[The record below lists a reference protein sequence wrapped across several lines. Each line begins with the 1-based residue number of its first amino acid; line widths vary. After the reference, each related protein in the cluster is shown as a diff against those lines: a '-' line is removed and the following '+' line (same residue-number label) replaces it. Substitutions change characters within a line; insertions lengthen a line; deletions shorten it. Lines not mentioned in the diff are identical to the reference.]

1 MKKLLTL
8 GLAAGMI
15 MAASAPA
22 SAVDVKMDGSF
33 IFWYDWAKS
42 YNTAKGAS
50 NAQYEQVTVGATFTA
65 SEALSGY
72 FALRGKWSMGN
83 NKDAS
88 NSGMGLTG
96 DGGLGNYPRAD
107 VYQAYIDW
115 LVPGTALKVRMGR
128 QSLALPHT
136 ALVKNPALWWSDP
149 ADGISLSYKF
159 NDMFSLAS
167 WWARYDRQNH
177 ARKGPKDA
185 DGNDTAIYDGFQTH
199 NALTA
204 DVFALI
210 ATAKFDG
217 FQIQPY
223 FAYAAQDKGTL
234 GSTANGFKN
243 GLFPSGNPGYVNS
256 KGNWVP
262 ATGAGNDTYWF
273 GIGAQMTLFDPLV
286 VKADFIYGD
295 RDFRTSGVPS
305 QHGWVIDGAVSYKTP
320 YGTPQLA
327 AWYGS
332 GDKKSSYM
340 YQRNMPGLVGRTGI
354 SQGFFNGTYLNDN
367 VMVNDDGNCHTYA
380 GTWGVKLAMDGISF
394 LQDLTH
400 GVAVVYGQ
408 GTNDARALA
417 GSGRNPWQYMT
428 EKDSFVEFD
437 FTTTYKIYKNLSA
450 DFSLAYVI
458 EDFKT
463 QNSGSFAGRA
473 NKYDN
478 GWGIGAQIKY
488 AF

>member
-8 GLAAGMI
+8 GLAAGMV

-22 SAVDVKMDGSF
+22 SAVDVKMDGTF
-33 IFWYDWAKS
+33 LFWYDWAKS

-50 NAQYEQVTVGATFTA
+50 NAQYEKVTIGATFTA

-72 FALRGKWSMGN
+72 FQLMGKWSMGN
-83 NKDAS
+83 AKHGAHAAADSFALDA
-88 NSGMGLTG
+88 GG
-96 DGGLGNYPRAD
+96 GGLGNYPEA
-107 VYQAYIDW
+107 VIYKAYIDW
-115 LVPGTALKVRMGR
+115 LVPGTDLKIRMGR
-128 QSLALPHT
+128 QNLALPHT
-136 ALVKNPALWWSDP
+136 AMVKNPVIWQSGF
-149 ADGISLSYKF
+149 ADGISASYKF
-159 NDMFSLAS
+159 CDKFNVAG
-167 WWARYDRQNH
+167 WWARYDRQDS
-177 ARKGPKDA
+177 AGV
-185 DGNDTAIYDGFQTH
+185 GFQTH
-199 NALTA
+199 KANTA
-204 DVFALI
+204 DLFALI
-210 ATAKFDG
+210 GTAKING
-217 FQIQPY
+217 FQFQPY
-223 FAYAAQDKGTL
+223 FAFAAVDKNAIS
-234 GSTANGFKN
+234 STCNGFKN
-243 GLFPSGNPGYVNS
+243 GPRGWEDS
-256 KGNWVP
+256 
-262 ATGAGNDTYWF
+262 NDTYWF

-295 RDFRTSGVPS
+295 RDWRHADVYEGS
-305 QHGWVIDGAVSYKTP
+305 QHGWVIDGSVSYKTA
-320 YGTPQLA
+320 YGTPSLS

-332 GDKKSSYM
+332 GDGKGASYRG
-340 YQRNMPGLVGRTGI
+340 QKHLPSIIGRNGI
-354 SQGFFNGTYLNDN
+354 SQGFFNGTYLQDN
-367 VMVNDDGNCHTYA
+367 VMVNDDGNCQTYA

-394 LQDLTH
+394 LQDLKH

-408 GTNDARALA
+408 GTNDARALKAAAGYA
-417 GSGRNPWQYMT
+417 GSMNPWQYMT

-463 QNSGSFAGRA
+463 SKSGGSFAGRA

>member
-42 YNTAKGAS
+42 YSKAKGAS
-50 NAQYEQVTVGATFTA
+50 NAQYEAVTVGATFTA

-96 DGGLGNYPRAD
+96 NGGLGNYPRAD
-107 VYQAYIDW
+107 IYQAYSDW
-115 LVPGTALKVRMGR
+115 LVPGTPLKIRMGR
-128 QSLALPHT
+128 QNLALPHT

-149 ADGISLSYKF
+149 ADGISANLKI
-159 NDMFSLAS
+159 NDMFSVAG
-167 WWARYDRQNH
+167 WWARYDRQQY
-177 ARKGPKDA
+177 GE
-185 DGNDTAIYDGFQTH
+185 GFQTH
-199 NALTA
+199 KAHTA
-204 DVFALI
+204 DAFALI
-210 ATAKFDG
+210 GTAKFDG
-217 FQIQPY
+217 FQVQPY
-223 FAYAAQDKGTL
+223 VAYAAQDKYTM
-234 GSTANGFKN
+234 GSSANGFKN
-243 GLFPSGNPGYVNS
+243 GLNPTNV
-256 KGNWVP
+256 
-262 ATGAGNDTYWF
+262 GNDTFWF
-273 GIGAQMTLFDPLV
+273 GIGAQLTMFDPLV

-295 RDFRTSGVPS
+295 RNFRNDNVYPAS
-305 QHGWVIDGAVSYKTP
+305 QHGWVVDGAVSYKTP

-332 GDKKSSYM
+332 GDKKDSYM
-340 YQRNMPGLVGRTGI
+340 YQRNMPGLIGRTGI

-400 GVAVVYGQ
+400 GVAVVYAQ
-408 GTNDARALA
+408 GTNDARALG

>member
-96 DGGLGNYPRAD
+96 TGGLGNYPRAD

-115 LVPGTALKVRMGR
+115 LVPGTPLKIRMGR

-149 ADGISLSYKF
+149 ADGISANLKI
-159 NDMFSLAS
+159 NDQFSVAG
-167 WWARYDRQNH
+167 WWARYSRHDY
-177 ARKGPKDA
+177 G
-185 DGNDTAIYDGFQTH
+185 YGFQTH
-199 NALTA
+199 KAITA
-204 DVFALI
+204 DAFALI
-210 ATAKFDG
+210 GTAKFDG
-217 FQIQPY
+217 FQLQPY
-223 FAYAAQDKGTL
+223 VAYAAQDKYTMGT
-234 GSTANGFKN
+234 SANGFKN
-243 GLFPSGNPGYVNS
+243 GLNP
-256 KGNWVP
+256 
-262 ATGAGNDTYWF
+262 TDAGNDTFWF
-273 GIGAQMTLFDPLV
+273 GIGAQLTMFDPLV

-295 RDFRTSGVPS
+295 RDWRHDTPYSGS
-305 QHGWVIDGAVSYKTP
+305 QHGWVLDGAVSYKTP

-340 YQRNMPGLVGRTGI
+340 YQRNMPGLIGRTGI

-367 VMVNDDGNCHTYA
+367 VMVSDDGNCHTFA

-450 DFSLAYVI
+450 DFCLAYVI

-463 QNSGSFAGRA
+463 HNDHSFAGRA

>member
-42 YNTAKGAS
+42 YNKAKGAS
-50 NAQYEQVTVGATFTA
+50 NAQYEAVTVGATFTA

-72 FALRGKWSMGN
+72 FALRGKWSLGN
-83 NKDAS
+83 A
-88 NSGMGLTG
+88 G
-96 DGGLGNYPRAD
+96 DRHGQDIRAARGGLGNYPGAY

-115 LVPGTALKVRMGR
+115 LVPGTPLKIRMGR
-128 QSLALPHT
+128 QNLALPHT

-149 ADGISLSYKF
+149 ADGISANLKI
-159 NDMFSLAS
+159 NDQFSVAG
-167 WWARYDRQNH
+167 WWARYSRHDY
-177 ARKGPKDA
+177 G
-185 DGNDTAIYDGFQTH
+185 YGFQTH
-199 NALTA
+199 KAITA
-204 DVFALI
+204 DAFALI
-210 ATAKFDG
+210 GTAKFDG
-217 FQIQPY
+217 FQLQPY
-223 FAYAAQDKGTL
+223 FAYAAVDKNSFQGN
-234 GSTANGFKN
+234 GNGFKN
-243 GLFPSGNPGYVNS
+243 GDFQTPMN
-256 KGNWVP
+256 KGADYYWV
-262 ATGAGNDTYWF
+262 GL
-273 GIGAQMTLFDPLV
+273 GAQMTLFDPLV
-286 VKADFIYGD
+286 VKADFIYGV
-295 RDFRTSGVPS
+295 RDFRHNGGASLNGVEYGG
-305 QHGWVIDGAVSYKTP
+305 HADGWVLDGAISYKTP

-332 GDKKSSYM
+332 GDGKNDFM
-340 YQRNMPGLVGRTGI
+340 YEGNMPGLIGRTGI

-400 GVAVVYGQ
+400 GIAVVYAS

-417 GSGRNPWQYMT
+417 GSTRNPWQYMT
-428 EKDSFVEFD
+428 EKDHFVEFD

-450 DFSLAYVI
+450 DFSAAYVI
-458 EDFKT
+458 ENFKT
-463 QNSGSFAGRA
+463 QNGGNFSGRA
-473 NKYDN
+473 RKYDN
-478 GWGIGAQIKY
+478 GWGVGAQIKY

>member
-42 YNTAKGAS
+42 YSKAKGAS
-50 NAQYEQVTVGATFTA
+50 NTQYEQVTVGATFTV
-65 SEALSGY
+65 SENLSGY
-72 FALRGKWSMGN
+72 FGLSGKWSMGN
-83 NKDAS
+83 NKNTHD
-88 NSGMGLTG
+88 SGNELTG
-96 DGGLGNYPRAD
+96 DGGLGNYPLAD
-107 VYQAYIDW
+107 IQYAYIDW
-115 LVPGTALKVRMGR
+115 TVPGTPLKIRMGR
-128 QSLALPHT
+128 QDLALPHT

-149 ADGISLSYKF
+149 VDGISANLKI
-159 NDMFSLAS
+159 NDMFSVAG
-167 WWARYDRQNH
+167 WWARYDRQQY
-177 ARKGPKDA
+177 GE
-185 DGNDTAIYDGFQTH
+185 GFQTH
-199 NALTA
+199 RAHTA

-210 ATAKFDG
+210 GTAKFDG
-217 FQIQPY
+217 FQVQPY
-223 FAYAAQDKGTL
+223 VAYAAQDKYTM
-234 GSTANGFKN
+234 GSSANGFKN
-243 GLFPSGNPGYVNS
+243 GLNPTN
-256 KGNWVP
+256 
-262 ATGAGNDTYWF
+262 AGNDTFWF
-273 GIGAQMTLFDPLV
+273 GIGAQLTMFDPLV

-295 RDFRTSGVPS
+295 RNFRHDNVFPAS
-305 QHGWVIDGAVSYKTP
+305 QHGWVLDGAVSYKTP

-340 YQRNMPGLVGRTGI
+340 YQRNMPGLIGRTGI

-367 VMVNDDGNCHTYA
+367 VMVSDDGNCHTFA

-400 GVAVVYGQ
+400 GVAVVYAQ
-408 GTNDARALA
+408 GTNDARALNGA
-417 GSGRNPWQYMT
+417 ARNPWQYMT

-450 DFSLAYVI
+450 DFCLAYVI
-458 EDFKT
+458 ENFKT
-463 QNSGSFAGRA
+463 QNGGNFSGRA
-473 NKYDN
+473 DKYDN